1 MSHIILLIHEHASAR
16 AFIRHVLLQHD
27 YLVLAAETPDEAV
40 QSLQHEAYNVV
51 PDLIL
56 AGGASLPRLLHSPL
70 RQHFPSQRGLPLLA
84 IDDIAGHP
92 VPEGIAR
99 AAADPQVLLLH
110 LRRLLHKSREKQD
123 VIEHE
128 GLRID
133 ATRQQAWAGHL
144 QLELTTLT
152 FRLLHLLAR
161 QPGRIYSRQ
170 QLLDNVWMENGHV
183 DERTVDVHI
192 YRLRNQLSR
201 FGLGHLIESVR
212 GSGYRLAMPQRHRQ
226 RLAAGP
232 LRFAS

>member
-1 MSHIILLIHEHASAR
+1 MSHIILLIHEQASAR

-27 YLVLAAETPDEAV
+27 YLVIAADTPDAALL
-40 QSLQHEAYNVV
+40 SLQHEADSSA
-51 PDLIL
+51 PDLLL
-56 AGGASLPRLLHSPL
+56 AGGSVLPRLLGSPL
-70 RQHFPSQRGLPLLA
+70 RQHFSSQRSLPLLA
-84 IDDIAGHP
+84 IEDASDRPI
-92 VPEGIAR
+92 PEGIAR
-99 AAADPQVLLLH
+99 TSADPQSLLLRIRRN
-110 LRRLLHKSREKQD
+110 LRKSSENND

-144 QLELTTLT
+144 QLELTALT
-152 FRLLHLLAR
+152 FRLLQLLAR
-161 QPGRIYSRQ
+161 HPGRIYSRQ
-170 QLLDNVWMENGHV
+170 QLLDDVWVDNGHV

-212 GSGYRLAMPQRHRQ
+212 GSGYRLASPQRIRRHTAEGQ
-226 RLAAGP
+226 